1 MQKIIIVFGFMLLL
15 AGCSARSSSI
25 IVVNQNEIDLGIA
38 EVGEIRILALPMAHR
53 DTTLVWS
60 SLDENIANVNNGLVT
75 GVSIGE
81 TVVQARVPD
90 TRIFVNIR
98 VRVDVR
104 LPEIRFINLPNQI
117 NVRKRL
123 SESESGIVT
132 DFPHDLPAVIFQ
144 SNFNLLQNPQMR
156 IEVEGNLTGLMII
169 IRSSVD
175 QYVNLVT
182 NDGWGVITNFELMTF
197 SARLFFLGYIP
208 GTYQINFRIVEAY
221 SYPNQVLSEQSIFL
235 EVI

>member
-1 MQKIIIVFGFMLLL
+1 MRKIIIVFGFILILT
-15 AGCSARSSSI
+15 GCSARSRSI

-38 EVGEIRILALPMAHR
+38 EVGEIRVLALPMAHR
-53 DTTLVWS
+53 DTMLVWN
-60 SLDENIANVNNGLVT
+60 SLNETVASVNNGLIT
-75 GVSIGE
+75 GVAIGE
-81 TVVQARVPD
+81 TVVQAMIPD
-90 TRIFVNIR
+90 TRIFVDIR

-104 LPEIRFINLPNQI
+104 LPEIRFINMPRQI
-117 NVRKRL
+117 VVRERL

-132 DFPHDLPAVIFQ
+132 DFPHDLSAVTLQ

-169 IRSSVD
+169 IRGNVD

-197 SARLFFLGYIP
+197 SARLFFLGYIK
-208 GTYQINFRIVEAY
+208 GIYQINFRIVEADT
-221 SYPNQVLSEQSIFL
+221 YPNQVLSKHSIIL